1 MLDSL
6 YHVLK
11 AGVVC
16 SSKLTCAKI
25 DQEIVSFKSSS
36 LHCHMEWNGFET
48 VRLVYMFS
56 VKDLIDYLI

>member
-1 MLDSL
+1 MYEVSILSSVLYFHWFRFMLDSL

-16 SSKLTCAKI
+16 HLKLTCAKI

-36 LHCHMEWNGFET
+36 LHCHME
-48 VRLVYMFS
+48 
-56 VKDLIDYLI
+56 